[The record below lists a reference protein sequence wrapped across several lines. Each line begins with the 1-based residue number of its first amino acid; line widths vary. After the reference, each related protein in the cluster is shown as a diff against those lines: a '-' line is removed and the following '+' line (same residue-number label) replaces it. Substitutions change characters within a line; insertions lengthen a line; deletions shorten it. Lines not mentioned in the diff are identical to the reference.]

1 MFIKL
6 GSRNTAT
13 SFLQKMSIVANGMFL
28 ILGEVDSAPVL
39 QKLEGK

>member
-1 MFIKL
+1 MFLKL
-6 GSRNTAT
+6 GSRNIAT
-13 SFLQKMSIVANGMFL
+13 SFLQKMSIVANGTSL